1 MSESLRKLIR
11 SIIKE
16 SNQAIS
22 RKKYPRTFHLPWS
35 ESRTEDDKTLSS
47 QQVEKMFAGKQ
58 VVVTE
63 KLDGENTTIYSDG
76 YCHARSMDS
85 AHHVSRSYV
94 KSIAAQVSCDIP
106 LGWRLM
112 GENLYAKHSI
122 EYDDLPDYFILF
134 GIADE
139 NDNALAWNEVE
150 EYADL
155 LGLTTA
161 PVIYKGVY
169 DEERIKS
176 LRPSSSKFGG
186 EAEGYVIRTESGF
199 PMSSFGRHAAK
210 FVRKG
215 HVQTK
220 DHWMHTKI
228 VPNKLKDR

>member
-1 MSESLRKLIR
+1 MKNSLRLLIR
-11 SIIKE
+11 SLIQE
-16 SNQAIS
+16 SLGSS

-35 ESRTEDDKTLSS
+35 ESRTEDDKTLTPA
-47 QQVEKMFAGKQ
+47 QVEKMFLGKE

-94 KSIAAQVSCDIP
+94 KGIAAQVSCDLP
-106 LGWRLM
+106 AGWRLM
-112 GENLYAKHSI
+112 GENLYAQHSI
-122 EYDDLPDYFILF
+122 EYSDLPDYFILF

-139 NDNALAWNEVE
+139 NDNALPWNDVE

-155 LGLTTA
+155 LGLNTA
-161 PVIYKGVY
+161 PVIYRGTY
-169 DEERIKS
+169 DEEKIKR
-176 LRPSSSKFGG
+176 LKPSSSKFGG
-186 EAEGYVIRTESGF
+186 DAEGYVVRTVSGF
-199 PMSSFGRHAAK
+199 PMGNFSRHVAK

-220 DHWMHTKI
+220 DHWMHTQI
-228 VPNKLKDR
+228 VPNKLSR